1 MNATLPPTSKSCS
14 SSFVIPLFHIV
25 CCRVL
30 QFRSDTTAAMAATK
44 TNSSVIV
51 DDVDKKDDIHN
62 VPLVKPK
69 SNLSSMLAVLVGGVA
84 LFSDGYNA
92 QIVGY
97 MNLVLKELYKDDYTA
112 DVKTRVSNAFLIGEV
127 FGMLFFG
134 WAIDRL
140 GRRNGIFWSTV
151 FLVLGLVLS
160 TAAHGTSISGQFW
173 MLIIGRGVAGFGAG
187 GTSDDKYL
195 LCVYTNSNR

>member
-1 MNATLPPTSKSCS
+1 M
-14 SSFVIPLFHIV
+14 
-25 CCRVL
+25 
-30 QFRSDTTAAMAATK
+30 ATK
-44 TNSSVIV
+44 PNPSVVI
-51 DDVDKKDDIHN
+51 DEADHKDIHN
-62 VPLVKPK
+62 VPMVKPK
-69 SNLSSMLAVLVGGVA
+69 SNVSSMLAVLVGGVA

-97 MNLVLKELYKDDYTA
+97 MNPVLKELYKGDYTA

-140 GRRNGIFWSTV
+140 GRRNGIFWATV

-160 TAAHGTSISGQFW
+160 TAAHGTTMNGQFW

-187 GTSDDKYL
+187 GMSTLQLFYQMLEID
-195 LCVYTNSNR
+195 